1 MDYNSAGRKRFM
13 TLLTDGEIRGAI
25 QQGLVSI
32 DPFDPE
38 ALQPAS
44 YDLKLGKKAI
54 IAKSLSLEE
63 LKEKV
68 AREEIKELDVEREMS
83 VSIPGGGFALV
94 TTLEKVRLAPSMA
107 AHIGMKTYHVRKGVA
122 LLSGLQIDP
131 GWEGNLVLGL
141 ANLSPRTI
149 TIEFKDPICSIELH
163 RLSQEASKPYPG
175 TYMAEQR
182 EGRIP
187 KQDKDYLRTIETMS
201 VSDLTR
207 ALLTLSGNV
216 ESLSRQFRYFW
227 VPVGIVVLLALLDFL
242 RG

>member
-1 MDYNSAGRKRFM
+1 M
-13 TLLTDGEIRGAI
+13 LLTDTEIEGAI

-32 DPFDPE
+32 QPYDPE
-38 ALQPAS
+38 ALMPAS

-63 LKEKV
+63 LKEKIG
-68 AREEIKELDVEREMS
+68 REEVKQLDVEREMS
-83 VSIPGGGFALV
+83 INIPGGGFAFV
-94 TTLEKVRLAPSMA
+94 TTLEKIKLAPSFA
-107 AHIGMKTYHVRKGVA
+107 AHIGMKTYYVRKGVA

-131 GWEGNLVLGL
+131 GWEGNLVLGV
-141 ANLSPRTI
+141 ANLSPRTV
-149 TIEFKDPICSIELH
+149 TIEFRDAICSIELH
-163 RLSQEASKPYPG
+163 RLNQEVGKAYPG

-227 VPVGIVVLLALLDFL
+227 IPVGIVVLLALLQFL
-242 RG
+242 KG